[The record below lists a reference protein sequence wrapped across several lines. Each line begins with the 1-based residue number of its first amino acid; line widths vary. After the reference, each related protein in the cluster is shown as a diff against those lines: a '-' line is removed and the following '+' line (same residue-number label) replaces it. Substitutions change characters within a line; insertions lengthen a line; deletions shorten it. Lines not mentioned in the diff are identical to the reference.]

1 MTRREVGATVS
12 VMWVI
17 FLIVLLLGACAYLY
31 FVQADIAA
39 LNKQAKD
46 AENARAQFEAG
57 ELREKEK
64 HLALSR
70 LVGFTD
76 EAGGNL
82 FSAVNAV
89 EAKLEQVRGQFPNDI
104 GGGDKTLE
112 DIADRLIAL
121 ASGAQQS
128 ARQATTDCETERG
141 KRSEAETN
149 RNSIQQSMEEQL
161 ASANNDLRD
170 ERDRAQSQK
179 QTDDGTISN
188 LQDQVD
194 EVSAQMRE
202 REAEAAQRIAGMEQ
216 AGGQKDARIAQLND
230 KVKLV
235 GVDED
240 PWDPD
245 GEVVS
250 VGAETGL
257 VFVNLGSSDLLRKGV
272 RFDVFRFGKGGEL
285 IRKGLVEIREVHPDH
300 AIGGIM
306 EEVSRLDPI
315 TAGDV
320 ISNPHFS
327 KNRSKVFALL
337 GAFPV
342 YGKTFLEN
350 QLKALGAEVESEVNS
365 RVDFVV
371 LGQRAPEEDAPEV
384 SDLPGYKL
392 AQDLGIQMLQVR
404 SIDRFL
410 KP

>member
-17 FLIVLLLGACAYLY
+17 FLLVLLLGACAYVY

-39 LNKQAKD
+39 LQKQAKD

-70 LVGFTD
+70 AVGFTD
-76 EAGGNL
+76 ESGGNL
-82 FSAVNAV
+82 FSAVNAI

-104 GGGDKTLE
+104 GAGDKTLE
-112 DIADRLIAL
+112 DITDRFLSL
-121 ASGAQQS
+121 ANGAQQS
-128 ARQATTDCETERG
+128 ARQATTDFETERT
-141 KRSEAETN
+141 KRTETETN
-149 RNSIQQSMEEQL
+149 RNSIQQSMEGQL
-161 ASANNDLRD
+161 TTANNDLRD
-170 ERDRAQSQK
+170 ERDRAAQQK

-194 EVSAQMRE
+194 EISAQMRE
-202 REAEAAQRIAGMEQ
+202 QVAQKEQNIAELT
-216 AGGQKDARIAQLND
+216 KDMSATKARIDQLSD

-235 GVDED
+235 GVDES

-257 VFVNLGSSDLLRKGV
+257 VFVNVGTADLLRQGV

-285 IRKGLVEIREVHPDH
+285 IRKGLIEIREVHPDS
-300 AIGGIM
+300 AVGGIM
-306 EEVSRLDPI
+306 EEVNRLDPI

-327 KNRSKVFALL
+327 TNRSKVFALL
-337 GAFPV
+337 GTFPV

-350 QLKALGAEVESEVNS
+350 RLKALGAEVEAEVNA

-371 LGQRAPEEDAPEV
+371 LGQRGPEEDAPEV
-384 SDLPGYKL
+384 TDLPGYKV
-392 AQDLGIQMLQVR
+392 AQDLGIQMLPVQ